1 MESRTKGDEGVSD
14 VLYFVAL
21 IFYLQAMPTKLVVLS
36 LASNAV
42 VLIARLI
49 WRHFT

>member
-1 MESRTKGDEGVSD
+1 MEGGEGVSD
-14 VLYFVAL
+14 ALYFVAL

-42 VLIARLI
+42 VLVVRLV
-49 WRHFT
+49 WRHFA

>member
-1 MESRTKGDEGVSD
+1 MSD
-14 VLYFVAL
+14 ALYFIAL

-42 VLIARLI
+42 VLVIRLA
-49 WRHFT
+49 WRYFV